1 MNKKILLSSLGVLAI
16 IGVVIL
22 SPAGSSLR
30 SSSIG
35 TGDTN
40 VPGVMPNRPDRRFTS
55 EDGKNMYTLTY
66 NKDGSRKYSVE
77 IPKEYIDTYT
87 DQFGPHEQPIVWPFT
102 DFPREVVS
110 NMALN
115 QEYYSAE
122 SVAKWAPVFFKN
134 YSSGNDTN
142 PGPFEKELTEAQ

>member
-1 MNKKILLSSLGVLAI
+1 MNKKILLASLGVIALGGAFFLNSGGI
-16 IGVVIL
+16 
-22 SPAGSSLR
+22 SSLM
-30 SSSIG
+30 STVITG
-35 TGDTN
+35 TPSDNTTA
-40 VPGVMPNRPDRRFTS
+40 VMNKRYFVS

>member
-16 IGVVIL
+16 IGVAIL
-22 SPAGSSLR
+22 SPAGSLLR
-30 SSSIG
+30 SSSIS

-55 EDGKNMYTLTY
+55 EDGKKMYTLTF
-66 NKDGSRKYSVE
+66 NADGTRKYSVE
-77 IPKEYIDTYT
+77 VPTSYTDTYT
-87 DQFGPHEQPIVWPFT
+87 DEYGTHEQPIDWEF

-110 NMALN
+110 NMALS

-122 SVAKWAPVFFKN
+122 SVAKWAPVF
-134 YSSGNDTN
+134 YRDQSSL
-142 PGPFEKELTEAQ
+142 FEKELTEAQ